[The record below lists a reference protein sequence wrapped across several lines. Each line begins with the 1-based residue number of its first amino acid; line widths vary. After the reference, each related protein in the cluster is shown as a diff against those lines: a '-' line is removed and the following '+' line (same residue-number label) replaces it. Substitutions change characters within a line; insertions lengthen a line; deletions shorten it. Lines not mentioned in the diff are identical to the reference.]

1 MIGGGPVHRL
11 LPPPLTG
18 SPDEFSKAQRP
29 PVTMKY
35 LNAECIERIEADTFK
50 AQHPF
55 PWTNPQGFLT
65 REGYEALLANMPDI
79 ETFTPFFGKKRKH
92 GQQSHERYVLEYTDD
107 VVVPAPWQAFI
118 EELKGERYRKL
129 VRQLLGQSHVRLR
142 FHWHYTPNGC
152 SVSPHCD
159 SRGKLGSQIFY
170 MNSAEDW
177 QPEWGG
183 ETVILND
190 NGRFEAQSSP
200 AFEDFDE
207 EFPAE
212 TENNR
217 SLIFGRRGNSW
228 HGVHEIQC
236 PEGAYRRVFIVVFE
250 DVNPRKIF
258 MKRVMR
264 LVKGKPLVTEKER
277 AMY

>member
-1 MIGGGPVHRL
+1 
-11 LPPPLTG
+11 
-18 SPDEFSKAQRP
+18 
-29 PVTMKY
+29 MKY
-35 LNAECIERIEADTFK
+35 LNTECIERIEADTFK
-50 AQHPF
+50 ARHPF

-107 VVVPAPWQAFI
+107 VVLPEPWKAFV
-118 EELKGERYRKL
+118 EELKGDRYRKL

-212 TENNR
+212 TEDNR

-228 HGVHEIQC
+228 HGVHEIRC
-236 PEGAYRRVFIVVFE
+236 PEGAYRKVFIVVFE

>member
-1 MIGGGPVHRL
+1 
-11 LPPPLTG
+11 
-18 SPDEFSKAQRP
+18 
-29 PVTMKY
+29 MKY
-35 LNAECIERIEADTFK
+35 LNAECIERIETDVFQT
-50 AQHPF
+50 QHPF

-65 REGYEALLANMPDI
+65 EEGYKELLASMPDI

-107 VVVPAPWQAFI
+107 VVLPAPWQAFI
-118 EELKGERYRKL
+118 EELKGDRYRKL
-129 VRQLLGQSHVRLR
+129 VKQLLGQPHVRLR

-200 AFEDFDE
+200 EFEDFDE
-207 EFPAE
+207 EFAAE

-228 HGVHEIQC
+228 HGVHEIRC
-236 PEGAYRRVFIVVFE
+236 PEGAYRKVFIVVFE
-250 DVNPRKIF
+250 DVNPRKIL